1 MRRTEVRELLIGAS
15 DPEYK
20 VFNDRIANCKAAPS
34 IGVRVPE
41 IRKIARQIV
50 KENWEEFLEDMERIQ
65 EDTSLPLMQ
74 EEHMLQGMVTGLA
87 KMDDSERV
95 RHLDQW
101 IPGILSWG
109 DCDTS
114 VSDFKFMKKNQEFWY
129 TYLTGYLAGGRE
141 FEVRC
146 ALVGLMD
153 YFINDDYIDRV
164 LSIFSNTRADAP
176 FYVKMAQAWAL
187 SVCFVKYRDKT
198 LAVFQERR
206 MDSWVQNKAIQKC
219 RESYRVS
226 AEDKELLKTCKITK
240 R

>member
-1 MRRTEVRELLIGAS
+1 MRRTEARELLLGAQ

-20 VFNDRIANCKAAPS
+20 VFNDKIANCKAAPS

-41 IRKIARQIV
+41 IRKIARTIA
-50 KENWEEFLEDMERIQ
+50 KGDWEEFLADMESIP
-65 EDTSLPLMQ
+65 ENTDLTLMQ
-74 EEHMLQGMVTGLA
+74 EEHMLQGMVTGIA
-87 KMDDSERV
+87 KMEDEVRV
-95 RHLDQW
+95 KHLDQW
-101 IPGILSWG
+101 IPGVVSWA

-114 VSDFKFMKKNQEFWY
+114 VSDFKFMKKNQEFWF

-153 YFINDDYIDRV
+153 YFINDAYIDRV
-164 LSIFSNTRADAP
+164 LEIFSDTRADAP

-187 SVCFVKYRDKT
+187 SVCFVKYREKT
-198 LAVFQERR
+198 LAVFEERR
-206 MDSWVQNKAIQKC
+206 MDPWVQNKAIQKC

-226 AEDKELLKTCKITK
+226 AEDKELLKTCKIAK
-240 R
+240 L